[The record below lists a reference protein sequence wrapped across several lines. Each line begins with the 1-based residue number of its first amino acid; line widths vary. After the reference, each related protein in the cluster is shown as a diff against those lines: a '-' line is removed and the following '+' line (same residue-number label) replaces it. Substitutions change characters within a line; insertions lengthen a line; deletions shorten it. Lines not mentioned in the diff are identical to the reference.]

1 MKQDTIDLLNAVTK
15 NTEMAKHTAN
25 DLAKMAQSLVM
36 RRMLDGQ
43 VQAYEDLQNR
53 ARAMLAVGGEEPKSQ
68 NVMAK
73 MSAKLEL
80 KRKTMT
86 DRSERNLAQ
95 MMVKGNAM
103 GARNMEK
110 AVKKSPHANVGA
122 IALANRVRS
131 VETQFAQDMKRFL

>member
-25 DLAKMAQSLVM
+25 DLAKMAQSPVM

-43 VQAYEDLQNR
+43 VQTYEDLQNR
-53 ARAMLAVGGEEPKSQ
+53 ARAMLAVGGEEPKGQ
-68 NVMAK
+68 NPMAK
-73 MSAKLEL
+73 ISAKLEL

-86 DRSERNLAQ
+86 DRSEQNLAQ

-103 GARNMEK
+103 GARDMEK
-110 AVKKSPHANVGA
+110 AVKKSPGANVGA
-122 IALANRVRS
+122 IALANRVKRA
-131 VETQFAQDMKRFL
+131 ETQFAQDMKRFL

>member
-25 DLAKMAQSLVM
+25 DLAKMAQSPVM

-43 VQAYEDLQNR
+43 VQTYEDLQNR
-53 ARAMLAVGGEEPKSQ
+53 ARAMLAVGGEEPKGQ
-68 NVMAK
+68 NPMAK
-73 MSAKLEL
+73 ISAKLEL

-86 DRSERNLAQ
+86 DRSEQNLAQ

-103 GARNMEK
+103 GARDMEK
-110 AVKKSPHANVGA
+110 AVKKSTDANVGA
-122 IALANRVRS
+122 IALANRVKRA
-131 VETQFAQDMKRFL
+131 ETQFAQDMKRFL

>member
-25 DLAKMAQSLVM
+25 DLAKMAQSPVM

-43 VQAYEDLQNR
+43 VQTYEDLQNR
-53 ARAMLAVGGEEPKSQ
+53 ARAMLAVGGEEPKGQ
-68 NVMAK
+68 NPMAK
-73 MSAKLEL
+73 ISAKLEL

-86 DRSERNLAQ
+86 DRSEQNLAQ

-103 GARNMEK
+103 GARDMEK
-110 AVKKSPHANVGA
+110 AVKKSPDANVGA
-122 IALANRVRS
+122 IALANRVKRA
-131 VETQFAQDMKRFL
+131 ETQFAQDMKRFL